1 MILSEKHG
9 STASQEDMSSLKE
22 YVRECK
28 VQGLPDETIRERLL
42 DAGWREETVTK
53 ALLPAILL
61 EEQKPRPQKGECM
74 TCGKK
79 VSIWWRWGLPVLMSR
94 EIGQKWFC
102 SRRCQQEFI
111 SEFNRK
117 KQEFLKGFRDGAGQG

>member
-1 MILSEKHG
+1 MTTSTKH
-9 STASQEDMSSLKE
+9 SNTASDEDMAGLRE

-28 VQGLPDETIRERLL
+28 AQGLPDETIKKRLL

-61 EEQKPRPQKGECM
+61 EEQKRQPQKGECA

-79 VSIWWRWGLPVLMSR
+79 LSIWWRWGLPVWVSR
-94 EIGQKWFC
+94 EVGQKMFC
-102 SRRCQQEFI
+102 SARCRQEFLT
-111 SEFNRK
+111 EFNRK
-117 KQEFLKGFRDGAGQG
+117 KQEFLKGFR